1 MTMPVVAHTWVR
13 RRMSSVT
20 ATNITIPD
28 ELLPAD
34 GRFGAGPARIRK
46 AQIEALNSAATDVL
60 GTSHRQAPVKKL
72 VGRIRTGL
80 AELFNL
86 PSGYEVVLGNGG
98 STAFWDVAAFGLV
111 RERAAHATFGE
122 FGQKFAKAT
131 DEAPHLQDSL
141 ILKAEPGTPAVPSPA
156 SLAEASGNSD
166 VTADVYA
173 WPHNETST
181 GVATTIA
188 RPEGIDD
195 DALVVI
201 DATSG
206 AGGLPVDITA
216 TDVYYF
222 APQKNMGSDGGL
234 WVAIMSP
241 KAIARAQEIKD
252 SGRWI
257 PASLDLVTAIEN
269 SRKDQTYNT
278 PAVTTLVLLA
288 EQIEWI
294 NGNGGLEWAT
304 TRTRETSGYV
314 YDWADAAEVAHPY
327 VENAEDRS
335 SVVTTIDFDDS
346 VDAALVASVLRNNGI
361 VDVEPYRKLGRNQLR
376 ISTFVSVD
384 PDDVKAL
391 LASIDFV
398 IDALA

>member
-1 MTMPVVAHTWVR
+1 
-13 RRMSSVT
+13 MSSVT
-20 ATNITIPD
+20 ATKTTIPD
-28 ELLPAD
+28 EILPAD
-34 GRFGAGPARIRK
+34 GRFGSGPARIRP
-46 AQIEALNSAATDVL
+46 AQIEALNSAAANVL
-60 GTSHRQAPVKKL
+60 GTSHRQAPVKNL

-80 AELFNL
+80 AELFDL

-111 RERAAHATFGE
+111 RHRAAHATFGE

-131 DEAPHLQDSL
+131 DTAPHLESSR
-141 ILKAEPGTPAVPSPA
+141 ILSAEPGTSAIPSPDA
-156 SLAEASGNSD
+156 LAVAPLGAGADDSAGADIAPD
-166 VTADVYA
+166 VWA

-188 RPEGIDD
+188 RPEGIAAGD
-195 DALVVI
+195 LVVI

-206 AGGLPVDITA
+206 AGGLPVDITE

-241 KAIARAQEIKD
+241 RAIARAEEIKS

-278 PAVTTLVLLA
+278 PAVATLLLLA

-304 TRTRETSGYV
+304 SRTKETSGLV
-314 YDWADAAEVAHPY
+314 YDWAQDSEVAHPY
-327 VENAEDRS
+327 VSDPADRS
-335 SVVTTIDFDDS
+335 SVVATIDFDDS
-346 VDAALVASVLRNNGI
+346 VDAAALASVLRANGI

-376 ISTFVSVD
+376 IATFVSVD
-384 PDDVKAL
+384 PADVKAL
-391 LASIDFV
+391 LSCLDYI
-398 IDALA
+398 IDALS